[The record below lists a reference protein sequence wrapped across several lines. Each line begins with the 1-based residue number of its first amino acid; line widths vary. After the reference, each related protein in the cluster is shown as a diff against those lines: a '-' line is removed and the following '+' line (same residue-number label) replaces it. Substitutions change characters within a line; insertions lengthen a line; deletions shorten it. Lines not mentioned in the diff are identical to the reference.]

1 METFEAI
8 ILADK
13 RINISEYP
21 EAERF
26 LEIAGPRGERLA
38 DLGLHRRDLKFAEGC
53 LTAIND
59 VSDLTIRKALWF
71 TAICHLMKCF
81 GDHESRFS
89 LSPNKVYNNHRD
101 AIECFEFFKN
111 LRNKHL
117 IHDENSYMQG
127 IPCAVLNKREAA
139 YKIEKITSVTAVAST
154 LEQDHYSNLHK
165 LIADAIAYV
174 EADFERLCIL
184 LTAELEAKNY
194 DDLLAMPEAHYA
206 DVRLSSVGTNRKQ
219 S

>member
-1 METFEAI
+1 MENFEAI
-8 ILADK
+8 ILADR
-13 RINISEYP
+13 RINIREYP
-21 EAERF
+21 NAERF
-26 LEIAGPRGERLA
+26 LAIDGPRGKRLA
-38 DLGLHRRDLKFAEGC
+38 DLGLHRRDLKFAEGS

-71 TAICHLMKCF
+71 AAVCHLMKCF

-101 AIECFEFFKN
+101 ALECFEFFKN

-154 LEQDHYSNLHK
+154 LEQNNYSNLHK
-165 LIADAIAYV
+165 LITDAIAYV
-174 EADFERLCIL
+174 EADFEGLCIS
-184 LTAELEAKNY
+184 LTAELESKDY
-194 DDLLAMPEAHYA
+194 DDLLAMSEARYA
-206 DVRLSSVGTNRKQ
+206 DVELSSIGTNRR
-219 S
+219 